1 MRVQLVVAAVGGVG
15 FLLVAAGD
23 LRMVGY
29 GAVAVTVASGAYLV
43 VTGVLYLVAR
53 LFRSRWARRLF
64 TLLTFQRAGQ
74 VAAGVAL
81 LTHVPPAHASAP
93 LPAGEGSSAHASVEV
108 ASVEMLLHRFGLGS
122 EPDVLP
128 TSFTYTVV
136 SGDSFWR
143 IAERQVRLVDPD
155 ADVRTVATY
164 WLLLVEENVDQLVV
178 AGNPDL
184 LYAGQVLTLPP
195 MPDTVN

>member
-1 MRVQLVVAAVGGVG
+1 MRVQLVVAAVGSVG
-15 FLLVAAGD
+15 FLLVSAGD

-29 GAVAVTVASGAYLV
+29 GAVAVTVTSGAYLF

-53 LFRSRWARRLF
+53 LFRSRRARRLF
-64 TLLTFQRAGQ
+64 TLFTFQRAGQ

-93 LPAGEGSSAHASVEV
+93 LPAGESSSAHASVEV

-122 EPDVLP
+122 EPAVLP
-128 TSFTYTVV
+128 SFTYTVV

-155 ADVRTVATY
+155 ADVRTIATY

-184 LYAGQVLTLPP
+184 LHVGQVLTLPP